1 MRTIGL
7 MLAAAAATA
16 LTLAVAPAAMAA
28 DGAVSWKGLDLT
40 TDAGRAE
47 LDSRIDTAAQEI
59 CNTGAMT
66 GSRISQ
72 RPSRTCLADAK
83 SEIRVQLAKKLPAA
97 ALASAPAGGNSNS
110 EAR

>member
-16 LTLAVAPAAMAA
+16 LTLAAAPAAMAA
-28 DGAVSWKGLDLT
+28 DGSVSWKGLDLT

-59 CNTGAMT
+59 CTVGPVT
-66 GSRISQ
+66 GSRLTR
-72 RPSRTCLADAK
+72 RPSSSCLADAQT
-83 SEIRVQLAKKLPAA
+83 EIRAQLAKKLPAI
-97 ALASAPAGGNSNS
+97 ALASAPAGGSKNS